1 MTASGIEGGWGTGK
15 QHTYLSSDSAH
26 PPRQRHLEESGAER
40 KRNRLDMAS
49 TLGMTGAIYERGIE
63 DRETIRRTARIEIS
77 ENS

>member
-1 MTASGIEGGWGTGK
+1 MGE

-40 KRNRLDMAS
+40 KRNRLNMAC
-49 TLGMTGAIYERGIE
+49 TLGMTGAICERGIE